1 MNLALSGTEKHT
13 TTRIN
18 TDFTLTQ
25 KLDFITPGLSASALV
40 SWDNV
45 FQEDGRGINDLYHNA
60 QQKWIDPTTGK
71 AVYSQPPQ
79 GNTNFDFQE
88 GILSSTAG
96 GTVNNGATVRNLF
109 YQGQINYARKFGKH
123 DVTAMGVFNRTE
135 NAYGSDFSHYR
146 EDWAFRATYNYDGRY
161 FAEYNGAYNGSEQFG
176 PDYRFD
182 WFHSGAVGYTISEE
196 KFFKPVAQVCRP
208 VQDTLQHRTGR

>member
-25 KLDFITPGLSASALV
+25 KLDFITPGLSASALI

-71 AVYSQPPQ
+71 AVYAQPLQ

-88 GILSSTAG
+88 GILLVHSRWCGQQRSHRAQPVLS
-96 GTVNNGATVRNLF
+96 GTNQLRPQVR
-109 YQGQINYARKFGKH
+109 
-123 DVTAMGVFNRTE
+123 
-135 NAYGSDFSHYR
+135 
-146 EDWAFRATYNYDGRY
+146 
-161 FAEYNGAYNGSEQFG
+161 
-176 PDYRFD
+176 
-182 WFHSGAVGYTISEE
+182 
-196 KFFKPVAQVCRP
+196 
-208 VQDTLQHRTGR
+208 